1 MCFIEIAK
9 VKNFLI
15 TLFTGLIF
23 CGCSITPRYHSFGFN
38 LEWKSRNTPRA
49 KSTTSPILAE
59 SQLQF
64 APLHNEIRETKQEL
78 HPTAEISH
86 QPVNKYLSVNCE
98 HRAIHFNTQQ
108 KPNLQTARTQ
118 GSTVS
123 AKTTDTTPSKV
134 GKPIKSAVEKIATP
148 QGIEVLNRK
157 IKIANWLILFSHGP
171 LFYIFWEFSQIK
183 IIGFLEFFI
192 FLSLIGFASIPI
204 LIALIHRFELGRKR
218 RTLYYSV
225 NIQNKEAARLLAKYY
240 SRAVIYLFFA
250 GNVLLGIFLLT
261 DKFKMKEL
269 FNKIN
274 TLEPNNEYVLEQQ
287 EKIEFLYDISMVL
300 FYLSLGGIILRLIV

>member
-1 MCFIEIAK
+1 MKKSCLW
-9 VKNFLI
+9 NLTLGMFLP
-15 TLFTGLIF
+15 FF
-23 CGCSITPRYHSFGFN
+23 MQSCSITPRYHSFGYHV
-38 LEWKSRNTPRA
+38 EWKSFHGKEIE
-49 KSTTSPILAE
+49 KSNSKCNGDTEHQTEKYAQQKS
-59 SQLQF
+59 
-64 APLHNEIRETKQEL
+64 APN
-78 HPTAEISH
+78 AEIS
-86 QPVNKYLSVNCE
+86 PVGVTEVGSNKEEFRRIIKDSPFKYAHPPL
-98 HRAIHFNTQQ
+98 
-108 KPNLQTARTQ
+108 RT
-118 GSTVS
+118 SLKIES

-157 IKIANWLILFSHGP
+157 IKMANWLILLSHGP

-183 IIGFLEFFI
+183 IFGFWEFFI
-192 FLSLIGFASIPI
+192 FLSLLGLASIPI

>member
-64 APLHNEIRETKQEL
+64 VPLHNEIRETKQEL

-108 KPNLQTARTQ
+108 KPNLQPARTQ

-134 GKPIKSAVEKIATP
+134 GKPIKSAVEK
-148 QGIEVLNRK
+148 NCD
-157 IKIANWLILFSHGP
+157 
-171 LFYIFWEFSQIK
+171 
-183 IIGFLEFFI
+183 
-192 FLSLIGFASIPI
+192 
-204 LIALIHRFELGRKR
+204 
-218 RTLYYSV
+218 
-225 NIQNKEAARLLAKYY
+225 AARH
-240 SRAVIYLFFA
+240 
-250 GNVLLGIFLLT
+250 
-261 DKFKMKEL
+261 
-269 FNKIN
+269 
-274 TLEPNNEYVLEQQ
+274 
-287 EKIEFLYDISMVL
+287 
-300 FYLSLGGIILRLIV
+300 